1 MSTERLAREAV
12 LRVGEV
18 CGVEGRRIFVL
29 VDRNKNL
36 SDMFLDGEIL
46 RNIAANSFVEIRKGF
61 LRIIGRVEGE
71 RIEDDPPTPS
81 EGYEPVNRNRR
92 ILTVALVGYIDEAS
106 TFTGG
111 TKELPLIG
119 NETYLVTRETIA
131 LIHNLVQSGAASI
144 TIANV
149 YGDDFPVPLPVDRLF
164 NGHIAIFGNTG
175 SGKTNTLAALYRSL
189 LEMLV
194 QRNATAF
201 QENTRFLLFDFNGEY
216 VRPSCITQEK
226 AVYSVSTR
234 HDNAG
239 RIPLD
244 PDSLLDVEVLS
255 ILTDATDRTQKPFLR
270 RTLNLYRHVLNA
282 EGGDAAGFLR
292 NILRKRISEAL
303 QMSDKV
309 RAHLILDYL
318 EEVLVNAGAA
328 PEGEVDLTEDLE
340 WYNQGNGGFRMR
352 GEGSFLGQY
361 PERVKQTSAWTCIDE
376 INIPSSLVS
385 ALVVFLY
392 VQLISDVLTNR
403 AVNEHIAP
411 VINRLKAKKRD
422 IDRLFDLSG
431 KNFWGKNFV
440 VVDLSDTNVE
450 TKKTVP
456 LLLCRRFYSDQR
468 LHRSKEKTLT
478 LIIDEAHNILS
489 TISSRE
495 AESWKDYRLETFEEI
510 IKEGRKFGC
519 FVTIS
524 SQRPFDI
531 SPTITSQAHNYFI
544 HRLINEADLKAIA
557 SSVSYI
563 DRLTEE
569 SIPTLPT
576 GTCVFSG
583 VATQMPMK
591 IVVHPLGDDD
601 RPQSETRSFLEAVP
615 EQPKRQS

>member
-1 MSTERLAREAV
+1 MTADRLTREAV

-71 RIEDDPPTPS
+71 RIEDDPPVPTRTDF
-81 EGYEPVNRNRR
+81 ELVNRNRR
-92 ILTVALVGYIDEAS
+92 VLTVALVGYVDETGA
-106 TFTGG
+106 FTGG

-119 NETYLVTRETIA
+119 NETYVVTRETIR
-131 LIHNLVQSGAASI
+131 LIHNLVKAGAPAI

-149 YGDDFPVPLPVDRLF
+149 YGDEFPVPLPVDQLF

-189 LEMLV
+189 VQLLV
-194 QRNATAF
+194 QRNEVAF
-201 QENTRFLLFDFNGEY
+201 RENTRFLLFDFNGEY
-216 VRPSCITQEK
+216 VRPACITDEK
-226 AVYSVSTR
+226 QVYSVSTR
-234 HDNAG
+234 HDKAG

-244 PDSLLDVEVLS
+244 AEALLDVEVLS

-270 RTLNLYRHVLNA
+270 RTLRLYHHVLNEA
-282 EGGDAAGFLR
+282 EDGNADEYLR
-292 NILRKRISEAL
+292 NILKARIADAL
-303 QMSDKV
+303 LMSDKV
-309 RAHLILDYL
+309 RAYLILDYL
-318 EEVLVNAGAA
+318 KEVLVNASDAA
-328 PEGEVDLTEDLE
+328 EADVDIDEDLE
-340 WYNQGNGGFRMR
+340 WHNQGNGGFKTRPD
-352 GEGSFLGQY
+352 GVFLGQT
-361 PERVKQTSAWTCIDE
+361 PARIKQTKAHTSIANL
-376 INIPSSLVS
+376 NIPDSLVS
-385 ALVVFLY
+385 ALIVFLY
-392 VQLISDVLTNR
+392 VQLIGDVLTNR

-411 VINRLKAKKRD
+411 VINRLKSKKRD

-431 KNFWGKNFV
+431 KPFWSKNFV
-440 VVDLSDTNVE
+440 VVDLSDTNIE

-456 LLLCRRFYSDQR
+456 LLLCKRFYGDQR
-468 LHRSKEKTLT
+468 LHGDGKTLT

-489 TISSRE
+489 TASARE

-510 IKEGRKFGC
+510 IKEGRKFGV

-591 IVVHPLGDDD
+591 IVVHPLEEAY
-601 RPQSETRSFLEAVP
+601 RPTGATRSFLDVVP
-615 EQPKRQS
+615 GLA

>member
-1 MSTERLAREAV
+1 MSADRLTREAV
-12 LRVGEV
+12 LRAGEV

-81 EGYEPVNRNRR
+81 QTDYEPVNRNRR
-92 ILTVALVGYIDEAS
+92 ILTVALMGYIDETGA
-106 TFTGG
+106 FTGG

-131 LIHNLVQSGAASI
+131 LIHNLVKAGAPAI
-144 TIANV
+144 TVANV

-175 SGKTNTLAALYRSL
+175 SGKTNTLAALYSSL
-189 LEMLV
+189 IQLLTMRNEM
-194 QRNATAF
+194 AF
-201 QENTRFLLFDFNGEY
+201 RENTRFLLFDFNGEY
-216 VRPSCITQEK
+216 VKPSCITEGK
-226 AVYSVSTR
+226 EVYSVSTR
-234 HDNAG
+234 HENAD

-244 PDSLLDVEVLS
+244 AEALLDVEVLS

-270 RTLNLYRHVLNA
+270 RTLHLYRHVLNQA
-282 EGGDAAGFLR
+282 DGGDADGYLR
-292 NILRKRISEAL
+292 NILRNRVTEAL

-309 RAHLILDYL
+309 RAYLILDYL
-318 EEVLVNAGAA
+318 EEVLVSAGAA
-328 PEGEVDLTEDLE
+328 SESNVDLTADLE
-340 WYNQGNGGFRMR
+340 WYNQGNGGFRIR
-352 GEGSFLGQY
+352 SGGGFLGQY
-361 PERVKQTSAWTCIDE
+361 PEKIKQTSAYSSIVDLK
-376 INIPSSLVS
+376 IPDSLVA
-385 ALVVFLY
+385 ALIVFLY

-411 VINRLKAKKRD
+411 VINRLKAKRRD

-431 KNFWGKNFV
+431 KQFWSKNFV

-456 LLLCRRFYSDQR
+456 LLLCKRFYGEQR
-468 LHRSKEKTLT
+468 LHGEGKTLT

-489 TISSRE
+489 TVSSRE

-591 IVVHPLGDDD
+591 IVMHPLADAD
-601 RPQSETRSFLEAVP
+601 RPKSETRSFLDVVP
-615 EQPKRQS
+615 AQT